1 MFKQMILATAAAV
14 TLAALAGCST
24 GAAATGS

>member
-14 TLAALAGCST
+14 TLAALAGCAT